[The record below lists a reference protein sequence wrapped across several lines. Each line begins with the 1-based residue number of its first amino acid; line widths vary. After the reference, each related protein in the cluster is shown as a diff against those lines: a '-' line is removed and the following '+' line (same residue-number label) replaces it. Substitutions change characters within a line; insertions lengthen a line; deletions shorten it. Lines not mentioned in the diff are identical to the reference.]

1 MALYLFALAYAGAFL
16 TYRVALLLGGGAAL
30 STAA

>member
-16 TYRVALLLGGGAAL
+16 TYHVALMLGGGAPL

>member
-16 TYRVALLLGGGAAL
+16 TYRVALLLGGGALPGTQA
-30 STAA
+30 